1 MKTFDHIDEHK
12 QELILELHYRNKS
25 PEQIVKILKEK
36 NSLDISV
43 VDVKETINSHEKGE
57 IE

>member
-1 MKTFDHIDEHK
+1 MITFKHK
-12 QELILELHYRNKS
+12 EELILELHYNNKS

-36 NSLDISV
+36 EHLDISV
-43 VDVKETINSHEKGE
+43 GDVKETIKLHELGE